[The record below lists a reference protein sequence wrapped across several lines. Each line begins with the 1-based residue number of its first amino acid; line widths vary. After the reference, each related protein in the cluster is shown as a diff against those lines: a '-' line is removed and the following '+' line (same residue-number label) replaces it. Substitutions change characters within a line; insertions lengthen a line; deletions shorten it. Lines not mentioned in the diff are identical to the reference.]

1 MSEVSEVSKGTIRKW
16 DNKKHDGI
24 IHSDAFQKDIL
35 CDIHVFKN
43 LPDNLYPAVG
53 DVVKIQVKHT
63 AKGLKIV
70 KALYPQT
77 NYYDEEPVRFKNKL
91 PDYKNYETSKFFPN
105 LIKILVALVIGY
117 ILYQNFL
124 INQGYTL
131 SDLPSLLWSFMQ
143 KLMKFLMSFF

>member
-1 MSEVSEVSKGTIRKW
+1 MSEVSEVSKGIIRKW

-24 IHSDAFQKDIL
+24 IHSDAFQRDIL

-63 AKGLKIV
+63 SKGLKIV

-77 NYYDEEPVRFKNKL
+77 NYYDEEPVRFKNRL
-91 PDYKNYETSKFFPN
+91 PDYKNYETSTFLPS
-105 LIKILVALVIGY
+105 LLKILITVLIIY
-117 ILYQNFL
+117 ILYQNLL
-124 INQGYTL
+124 INKGFTL
-131 SDLPSLLWSFMQ
+131 GDVPSLLWSWIKQMYHLFT
-143 KLMKFLMSFF
+143 S